1 LPVDLIIAEAS
12 LETEAAKQATSTIPI
27 VMAHSL
33 DAVKTGLVASLSHP
47 GANVTGLTALGLA
60 TEKQRLE
67 LLKELAPGNARIA
80 LLWCPTGPGADPSGQ
95 LGEQDWKSI
104 HLIAS
109 TLGLELQ
116 RLELGGPEDY
126 ERAFATASR
135 ERAAAVFVRQCYF
148 EKLAG
153 SNLQRLVAIAAQYRL
168 PVIYNSREFVQAG
181 GLMSYGPSWPDGF
194 RQAATYID
202 RILKGA
208 KPADMAVAQVT
219 KFDLVINL
227 KTAQALG
234 ITMPPALLK
243 RADEVIR

>member
-1 LPVDLIIAEAS
+1 
-12 LETEAAKQATSTIPI
+12 
-27 VMAHSL
+27 
-33 DAVKTGLVASLSHP
+33 
-47 GANVTGLTALGLA
+47 
-60 TEKQRLE
+60 
-67 LLKELAPGNARIA
+67 
-80 LLWCPTGPGADPSGQ
+80 
-95 LGEQDWKSI
+95 
-104 HLIAS
+104 
-109 TLGLELQ
+109 
-116 RLELGGPEDY
+116 
-126 ERAFATASR
+126 
-135 ERAAAVFVRQCYF
+135 VFVRQCYF